1 MISQAELEA
10 VVHDIKKVARAADQ
24 SGGQDSDDH
33 DDEQSEN
40 GFLPRTYDIERL
52 HADDARDKVFV
63 AILKA
68 LAARHNR
75 PSSPK
80 ELATCIMKHEFTL
93 LGGATP
99 YATVSSRISQ
109 HFKRIFEHSPPRP
122 PILGRVAHE
131 KHTRKYFYYVSS
143 AHEQEEFQRKVRAG
157 MIPTQ
162 PVASS
167 GARRAKKPRCMVPAI
182 AVETDQPAGRTRRAA
197 SADTT
202 NAGIR
207 AAGSA
212 GGARGGQLGGAHERP
227 RRTSYDGGSAGSG
240 SDSDGNPYARKRF
253 RSVRSAVAHAYP
265 RRRRAQAG
273 GARRPASHSDA
284 GPSPRRHSSPRR
296 AAGKWRADASPSDTD
311 MANGERSSSS
321 SWGAA
326 SGDESDTCAPGAEP
340 GGQTGGAGRLPAAPQ
355 TTPRAS
361 ASPDQTPNPPTS
373 SPTLGRAG
381 GDEMQ
386 AASPLLLPRSLMAL
400 PLFDTGSPPGKDASP
415 SPLVSAATLVHSDD
429 SVVPAHPDMGGCYQH
444 LPAAIAQ
451 ELGFS
456 FHDLMDAELMSV
468 TELDTLWT
476 TSNPAAASAALEPIP
491 EARED
496 EGDAADAR
504 GGETAGIVTRLLALA
519 DGGAR
524 SSSEAEER
532 ARPASLDSV
541 EPTRVLEENT
551 DEHEGAGAGSKVLL
565 PDPFADIAASA
576 MVATEVAVSP
586 RIVLTI
592 VETVPVYMTVLTTT
606 EPSGSRGKW
615 IVRRHRLLRLVEN
628 GYVNASSL
636 LLAGG
641 VASEQERSIVLSLEV
656 GRFKWRRPQ
665 SKLYGTWI
673 PLPRAR
679 ALAATCS
686 LNHRLGPF
694 LNDNLEAYFPAPLPT
709 SFIRH
714 LIMPFFPDAA
724 PHDAARAEP
733 GAEAAAEA
741 TAREAG
747 LGFEF
752 QHLVNSTVAARSQ
765 SIARGSTFGATA
777 RGTPSPSIV
786 QTLAARG
793 GCALGLAGAARA
805 IFGADDR
812 QLHAFLQL
820 LSAEGPM
827 LGAAA
832 PAATAE
838 HSPDA
843 APGSPA
849 QPEPPL
855 SATGADL
862 RRVTEGLARSTI
874 GGGAARLAM
883 SPGAHDDLDASM

>member
-167 GARRAKKPRCMVPAI
+167 GTRRAKKPRCMVPAI

-444 LPAAIAQ
+444 LPAAI
-451 ELGFS
+451 
-456 FHDLMDAELMSV
+456 
-468 TELDTLWT
+468 
-476 TSNPAAASAALEPIP
+476 
-491 EARED
+491 
-496 EGDAADAR
+496 
-504 GGETAGIVTRLLALA
+504 
-519 DGGAR
+519 
-524 SSSEAEER
+524 
-532 ARPASLDSV
+532 
-541 EPTRVLEENT
+541 
-551 DEHEGAGAGSKVLL
+551 
-565 PDPFADIAASA
+565 
-576 MVATEVAVSP
+576 
-586 RIVLTI
+586 
-592 VETVPVYMTVLTTT
+592 
-606 EPSGSRGKW
+606 GK
-615 IVRRHRLLRLVEN
+615 
-628 GYVNASSL
+628 
-636 LLAGG
+636 
-641 VASEQERSIVLSLEV
+641 
-656 GRFKWRRPQ
+656 
-665 SKLYGTWI
+665 
-673 PLPRAR
+673 
-679 ALAATCS
+679 
-686 LNHRLGPF
+686 
-694 LNDNLEAYFPAPLPT
+694 
-709 SFIRH
+709 
-714 LIMPFFPDAA
+714 
-724 PHDAARAEP
+724 
-733 GAEAAAEA
+733 
-741 TAREAG
+741 
-747 LGFEF
+747 
-752 QHLVNSTVAARSQ
+752 
-765 SIARGSTFGATA
+765 
-777 RGTPSPSIV
+777 
-786 QTLAARG
+786 
-793 GCALGLAGAARA
+793 
-805 IFGADDR
+805 
-812 QLHAFLQL
+812 
-820 LSAEGPM
+820 
-827 LGAAA
+827 
-832 PAATAE
+832 
-838 HSPDA
+838 
-843 APGSPA
+843 
-849 QPEPPL
+849 
-855 SATGADL
+855 
-862 RRVTEGLARSTI
+862 
-874 GGGAARLAM
+874 
-883 SPGAHDDLDASM
+883 